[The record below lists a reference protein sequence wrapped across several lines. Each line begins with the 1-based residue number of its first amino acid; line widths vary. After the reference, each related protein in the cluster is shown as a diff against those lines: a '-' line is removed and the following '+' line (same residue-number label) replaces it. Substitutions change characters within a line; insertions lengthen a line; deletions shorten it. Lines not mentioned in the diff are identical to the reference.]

1 MHFKDRQ
8 LRLQQNRWPV
18 LPVLILLLFANPLFA
33 QDSLL
38 AKRFYVG
45 ISALSGNASVTDNY
59 FSSIPFTGP
68 AYGAA
73 LRAGL
78 TQRKSTHEISWWFN
92 SAHTTAESMEG
103 QTMDQFFFKGD
114 YTYLYRITNPKKTA
128 FILSAGAG
136 ADFQE
141 ASRTYNEFVNNYQS
155 YEFIASANLVGLVGY
170 EIKKGPKKLVVSDQF
185 RLPFLSVL
193 KQPKLGGT
201 EGTWQT
207 GSWALVQSF
216 SNLLKLERDF
226 GARHQLGIA
235 YKLDYYTIQTVREIS
250 QAQHFFE
257 INYAY
262 RF

>member
-1 MHFKDRQ
+1 MHFTHRQPRLQ
-8 LRLQQNRWPV
+8 LRQWPL
-18 LPVLILLLFANPLFA
+18 LPILIILFFVNPLFS
-33 QDSLL
+33 QDSLS

-45 ISALSGNASVTDNY
+45 ISVLSGNASVTDNY
-59 FSSIPFTGP
+59 FSAIPFTGP
-68 AYGAA
+68 AFGAA
-73 LRAGL
+73 VRAGF

-92 SAHTTAESMEG
+92 AAHTAAESMEG
-103 QTMDQFFFKGD
+103 QTMDQFFFKGN
-114 YTYLYRITNPKKTA
+114 YTYLYRITNPKRTA

-136 ADFQE
+136 ADFLE

-155 YEFIASANLVGLVGY
+155 YEFIASANLVGLLGY
-170 EIKKGPKKLVVSDQF
+170 EIKKGPKKLALTDQF

-207 GSWALVQSF
+207 GSWALVQSI
-216 SNLLKLERDF
+216 SNLLKLEKDF
-226 GARHQLGIA
+226 GTRHRLGMA
-235 YKLDYYTIQTVREIS
+235 YRLDYYTVNTLREIS
-250 QAQHFFE
+250 QAQHFLE